1 MRVVAIL
8 IYDYMHMNRVEAR
21 DALLCASLSRRVEH
35 YFVRFPPKMY
45 FVLAFIVCV
54 ALFSSAF
61 ATYGVD
67 VSQATS
73 SSSFSC
79 MKSNG
84 YSFAIVRVYQSSG
97 HTDPNGPTTIANAW
111 AGGMSHVDGYIFPC
125 YSCGNPAGQVSFSYF

>member
-1 MRVVAIL
+1 
-8 IYDYMHMNRVEAR
+8 
-21 DALLCASLSRRVEH
+21 
-35 YFVRFPPKMY
+35 MY

-84 YSFAIVRVYQSSG
+84 YSFAIIRVYQSSG
-97 HTDPNGPTTIANAW
+97 KNDPNGPTTIANAW
-111 AGGMSHVDGYIFPC
+111 AGGMNNVDGYIFPC
-125 YSCGNPAGQVSFSYF
+125 YSCGNPAGQVKLVVILMSLNQILKRAYFDFL